1 MRKYDNISINM
12 VKTGEN
18 IRKLRMDAG
27 IRVIDLQ
34 RVFGFSSPQAIY
46 KWQRGET
53 LPNMDNM
60 VILAMVFGV
69 AIEDI
74 LAVDGVEDPAL
85 DPELKMTA

>member
-60 VILAMVFGV
+60 VILAIVFGV

-74 LAVDGVEDPAL
+74 LAVDGVEEPAL